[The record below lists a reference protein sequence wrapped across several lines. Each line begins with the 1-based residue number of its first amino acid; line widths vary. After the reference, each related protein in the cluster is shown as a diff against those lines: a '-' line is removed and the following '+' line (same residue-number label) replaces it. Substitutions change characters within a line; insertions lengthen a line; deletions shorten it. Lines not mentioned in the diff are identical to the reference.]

1 MALLGFLQQEVLPGG
16 LGVAQLWP
24 GLARGSQASA
34 HAWSDK
40 DRTGTETGHRDGDKE
55 EGRRDLKGS
64 ISCNRRRVLV
74 CKVLKRAEP
83 S

>member
-40 DRTGTETGHRDGDKE
+40 DRTGTETGHRDGAIKFFE
-55 EGRRDLKGS
+55 PVFETALALTTSATHAGS
-64 ISCNRRRVLV
+64 ETRYEL
-74 CKVLKRAEP
+74 
-83 S
+83 